1 MSTLELLT
9 HIGRLVKA
17 IDDCTDWFLLSR
29 EQKDPDKRE
38 VYEAIYEAKNR
49 IYLRVLKE
57 VHEQLN
63 G

>member
-1 MSTLELLT
+1 MTIFELLT
-9 HIGRLVKA
+9 LVGRLTQA
-17 IDDCTDWFLLSR
+17 IDDSVDWFLLSR
-29 EQKDPDKRE
+29 QQRDLDKRE

-57 VHEQLN
+57 VHAKLN